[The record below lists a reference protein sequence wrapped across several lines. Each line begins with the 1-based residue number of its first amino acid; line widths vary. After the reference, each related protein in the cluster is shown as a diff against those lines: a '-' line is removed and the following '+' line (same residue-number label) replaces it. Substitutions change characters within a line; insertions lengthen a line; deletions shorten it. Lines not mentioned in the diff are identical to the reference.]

1 MIPLL
6 LALANA
12 IPAVDRLISELV
24 AAYIAARIQQNT
36 DNEAAK
42 NARNA
47 DAVDAA
53 VAAARAGVPIC
64 AECPFARA
72 GAGSHSA
79 APSAPAIPCGSA
91 VGA

>member
-6 LALANA
+6 LALAKA

-24 AAYIAARIQQNT
+24 SAYIAARIQQNN
-36 DNEAAK
+36 DDEAAK

-47 DAVDAA
+47 AA
-53 VAAARAGVPIC
+53 VAAAAADDGGLHLC
-64 AECPFARA
+64 AACPFARA

-91 VGA
+91 FGT